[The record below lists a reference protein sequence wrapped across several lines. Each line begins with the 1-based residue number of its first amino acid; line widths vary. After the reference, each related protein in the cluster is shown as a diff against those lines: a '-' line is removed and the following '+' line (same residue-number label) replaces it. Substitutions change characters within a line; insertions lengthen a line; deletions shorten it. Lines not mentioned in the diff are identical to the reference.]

1 MRVPSGSSKMSAR
14 SKAQNSPSWLPTGVI
29 FTVRAAASP
38 PGAGSRVAQPAT
50 AITASMSKK
59 RITSSSGFVRA
70 GITSRRRA
78 IEFIEHRGAML
89 LALHVDEIEHDDAA
103 EVAQPQL
110 PGHGLRRFQVRLEDR
125 VVEIAATDIAAGVD
139 IDRRHRLGLV
149 DDEIAAR

>member
-1 MRVPSGSSKMSAR
+1 
-14 SKAQNSPSWLPTGVI
+14 
-29 FTVRAAASP
+29 
-38 PGAGSRVAQPAT
+38 
-50 AITASMSKK
+50 
-59 RITSSSGFVRA
+59 
-70 GITSRRRA
+70 
-78 IEFIEHRGAML
+78 ML

-149 DDEIAAR
+149 DDEIAARFEIDPPRQRFLDLVLDVVQLE